1 MLTVCQWYSNG
12 TLVVWQWYLSKKIM
26 VSLWDIDGIKMVHDC
41 YCEAIPWNRILSLN
55 PSQRGF

>member
-26 VSLWDIDGIKMVHDC
+26 VSLWDIDGIEMVHGC
-41 YCEAIPWNRILSLN
+41 FCKAMPLSLILSLN
-55 PSQRGF
+55 PS